1 MIAIRSKKTGL
12 YFSKDNG
19 WTLDIDKAKRYNS
32 LNFFRFI
39 KMNELKKEDES
50 IYFCNIVNMKSKVV
64 MLNKIKK

>member
-19 WTLDIDKAKRYNS
+19 WTLDIDNAKRYNS

-39 KMNELKKEDES
+39 KMNKLKKEDES
-50 IYFCNIVNMKSKVV
+50 IYFCNIINMKSKVV

>member
-12 YFSKDNG
+12 YFSKDSG
-19 WTLDIDKAKRYNS
+19 WTSEIDKAKRYNS